1 MAGAMLAPGDK
12 ALITRRTRM
21 RAGSLSVLAP
31 GDEVEIVKV
40 GQRHCAVE
48 LLGSVFVVPTDALAP
63 VATDR
68 TPDAAALSD
77 EDEWWNF

>member
-1 MAGAMLAPGDK
+1 MLAPGDK
-12 ALITRRTRM
+12 AIVTRRTRM

-31 GDEVEIVKV
+31 GDEVEVVKV
-40 GQRHCAVE
+40 GERHCAVQ

-63 VATDR
+63 VA
-68 TPDAAALSD
+68 PDPGEEAAALKD

>member
-1 MAGAMLAPGDK
+1 MLAPGDK
-12 ALITRRTRM
+12 AIVTRRTRM

-31 GDEVEIVKV
+31 GDEVEVVKV
-40 GQRHCAVE
+40 GERHCAVT

-63 VATDR
+63 AGSDR
-68 TPDAAALSD
+68 PDAAAALSD